1 MRGSFIFLDNNKKNK
16 KKTIRVWHTLGGEK
30 TYMHGD
36 YSSVLF
42 IKTVK

>member
-16 KKTIRVWHTLGGEK
+16 NKTIRVWPYPRRGK
-30 TYMHGD
+30 TYIHGD
-36 YSSVLF
+36 YSSFLF